1 MWKTRTDEIN
11 IVNIFSFGII
21 TLTILVLR
29 VFELGFSAFFPVSVH
44 RDVSVFSVA
53 RKCTF
58 EISIRLCWY
67 FLKQIWPEIALNLR
81 SVETNYSSSDW
92 VEMYLWLH
100 TKIYLFQ
107 YQGVSS
113 ILRINLTL
121 IHINIWKQ
129 FPFRYATLLSMK
141 GRLKCILNLLDQ
153 NIYGKGFHFS
163 TKDKFSLSYW
173 KKSGDFRSEELKTTL
188 TTFSSAS
195 RQIVLFLIAI
205 SIYC

>member
-1 MWKTRTDEIN
+1 M
-11 IVNIFSFGII
+11 
-21 TLTILVLR
+21 
-29 VFELGFSAFFPVSVH
+29 
-44 RDVSVFSVA
+44 
-53 RKCTF
+53 
-58 EISIRLCWY
+58 CWY